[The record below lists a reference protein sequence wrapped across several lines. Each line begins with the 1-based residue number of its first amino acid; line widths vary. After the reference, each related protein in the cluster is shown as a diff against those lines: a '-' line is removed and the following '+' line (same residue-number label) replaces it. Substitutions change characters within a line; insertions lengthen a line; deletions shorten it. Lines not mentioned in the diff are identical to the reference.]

1 MSFVSSSRNMIPKPC
16 YIFIPIFFSL
26 FSLTLG
32 KHDCGQSQDTAD
44 DDVYKF
50 LSFIKPLRYQV
61 YLDPCIS
68 DGNFSGYAHIDL
80 LVLKPTK
87 NLSLHSHELQFCEDG
102 VYLTRKGSLN
112 QTSLKPLTGAENE
125 ASSFSDELL
134 DDSSETVRPSGFMY
148 HKKEQTVTMKFNE
161 FLEPGRYSLE
171 INYMGTINPNCVGVY
186 RKTYK
191 DADGENR

>member
-1 MSFVSSSRNMIPKPC
+1 MIAKQC
-16 YIFIPIFFSL
+16 FILIPIFLSTF
-26 FSLTLG
+26 FLTIA
-32 KHDCGQSQDTAD
+32 KNDCGQSVDIVED
-44 DDVYKF
+44 EIYKF

-61 YLDPCIS
+61 YIDPCIS

-102 VYLTRKGSLN
+102 VYLTLKGSLN
-112 QTSLKPLTGAENE
+112 QTYLKTNAGNEEN
-125 ASSFSDELL
+125 SFSDELL
-134 DDSSETVRPSGFMY
+134 EDSSETVRPSGFMY
-148 HKKEQTVTMKFNE
+148 HKKEQTVTMKFDE
-161 FLEPGRYSLE
+161 FLKPGRYSLE

-191 DADGENR
+191 DTDGENR